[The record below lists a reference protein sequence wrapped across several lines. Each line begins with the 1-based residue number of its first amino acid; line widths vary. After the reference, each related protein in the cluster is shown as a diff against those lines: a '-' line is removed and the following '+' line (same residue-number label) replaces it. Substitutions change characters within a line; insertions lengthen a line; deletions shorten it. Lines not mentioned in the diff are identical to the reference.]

1 MDWIDE
7 KIGQIRHRIQDLSV
21 KWALAAYLL
30 LAFFAAFVC
39 SWLIQQLCI
48 SRCNEI
54 LYPYGVDVYRERIAG
69 NIYYSGTEAAMYL
82 LSDGE
87 RVEIRLLQLLSNA
100 APWILTGCGAV
111 CAAVLFYRMRL
122 RRPCEILKNGVAEMG
137 RKNLDFEI
145 SYDSRDEMGE
155 LCRTFERMRREV
167 VADREELW
175 RRIEDQKEINAAF
188 AHDMRTPL
196 TVLRGYTELLYR
208 YAPEGKISEEKL
220 LSTLKLMSEHLKR
233 LKEYTKTMRQIRSFE
248 EIEPQREKVG
258 LGELRARVAEISEP
272 LNAVGDIQIL
282 CGEGKDMHGDQKDTA
297 EDSLWLDGSLF
308 LEVLENL
315 LSNALRY
322 AKSRVEITLDH
333 KRETEMLFLYVHD
346 DGPGFDEKERKSVT
360 EPYFRGSRE
369 AAADGGGQGS
379 GYGNGYESRH
389 ENGYGIGYKSGHFGI
404 GLHICRVIAER
415 HGGVLNVANGMDGG
429 AFVSVS
435 FFCGKS

>member
-1 MDWIDE
+1 
-7 KIGQIRHRIQDLSV
+7 
-21 KWALAAYLL
+21 
-30 LAFFAAFVC
+30 
-39 SWLIQQLCI
+39 
-48 SRCNEI
+48 
-54 LYPYGVDVYRERIAG
+54 
-69 NIYYSGTEAAMYL
+69 
-82 LSDGE
+82 
-87 RVEIRLLQLLSNA
+87 
-100 APWILTGCGAV
+100 
-111 CAAVLFYRMRL
+111 MRL
-122 RRPCEILKNGVAEMG
+122 R
-137 RKNLDFEI
+137 
-145 SYDSRDEMGE
+145 
-155 LCRTFERMRREV
+155 
-167 VADREELW
+167 
-175 RRIEDQKEINAAF
+175 
-188 AHDMRTPL
+188 
-196 TVLRGYTELLYR
+196 LLYR

-233 LKEYTKTMRQIRSFE
+233 LEEYTKTMRQIRSFE

>member
-1 MDWIDE
+1 MGSGISVDWIDE
-7 KIGQIRHRIQDLSV
+7 KIGQIRKQIQNLSV

-30 LAFFAAFVC
+30 LAFLAAFVC

-54 LYPYGVDVYRERIAG
+54 LYPYGVDVYREQIIG
-69 NIYYSGTEAAMYL
+69 NIYYAGTEAVMYL
-82 LSDGE
+82 LPEGE
-87 RVEIRLLQLLSNA
+87 RTELLFLQILSNTI
-100 APWILTGCGAV
+100 PWILTGCGAV
-111 CAAVLFYRMRL
+111 CAAVIFYRKRL
-122 RRPCEILKNGVAEMG
+122 RRPCEILKNGAAEMG

-155 LCRTFERMRREV
+155 LCRTFEQMRREV

-233 LKEYTKTMRQIRSFE
+233 LEDYTKTMRQIRSFE
-248 EIEPQREKVG
+248 EVELQKTKIMLGG
-258 LGELRARVAEISEP
+258 LRLRMDEIAEA
-272 LNAVGDIQIL
+272 LNAVRDIRIL
-282 CGEGKDMHGDQKDTA
+282 CVDRKDLCGDKKDTA
-297 EDSLWLDGSLF
+297 EEILWLDESLF

-322 AKSRVEITLDH
+322 AKSRVEVFLEYKKESD
-333 KRETEMLFLYVHD
+333 MLFLYVHD
-346 DGPGFDEKERKSVT
+346 NGPGFDEKERMSTVD
-360 EPYFRGSRE
+360 PYFRG
-369 AAADGGGQGS
+369 A
-379 GYGNGYESRH
+379 GNGAPDD
-389 ENGYGIGYKSGHFGI
+389 KDHFGI

>member
-122 RRPCEILKNGVAEMG
+122 RRPCEILKNGAAEMG

-233 LKEYTKTMRQIRSFE
+233 LEEYTKTMRQIRSFE
-248 EIEPQREKVG
+248 EIEPQRE
-258 LGELRARVAEISEP
+258 P
-272 LNAVGDIQIL
+272 
-282 CGEGKDMHGDQKDTA
+282 
-297 EDSLWLDGSLF
+297 
-308 LEVLENL
+308 
-315 LSNALRY
+315 
-322 AKSRVEITLDH
+322 
-333 KRETEMLFLYVHD
+333 
-346 DGPGFDEKERKSVT
+346 
-360 EPYFRGSRE
+360 
-369 AAADGGGQGS
+369 GS
-379 GYGNGYESRH
+379 GGRRRRTRQR
-389 ENGYGIGYKSGHFGI
+389 IRKRI
-404 GLHICRVIAER
+404 
-415 HGGVLNVANGMDGG
+415 
-429 AFVSVS
+429 
-435 FFCGKS
+435 

>member
-69 NIYYSGTEAAMYL
+69 NIYYFGTEAAMYL

-87 RVEIRLLQLLSNA
+87 RVEIRLLQLLPNA

-122 RRPCEILKNGVAEMG
+122 R
-137 RKNLDFEI
+137 
-145 SYDSRDEMGE
+145 
-155 LCRTFERMRREV
+155 
-167 VADREELW
+167 
-175 RRIEDQKEINAAF
+175 
-188 AHDMRTPL
+188 
-196 TVLRGYTELLYR
+196 LLYR

-233 LKEYTKTMRQIRSFE
+233 LEEYTKTMRQIRSFE